1 MGLFRLRIKE
11 LAKREGLTLKAISM
25 QASVPYST
33 VATYSGSPGMA
44 TADIPAVMRIAEV
57 LGVSIEELVEV
68 LEETDPSS

>member
-1 MGLFRLRIKE
+1 MGLFRLRIRE
-11 LAKREGLTLKAISM
+11 LAKQQGIGIRALSR
-25 QASVPYST
+25 QANVPYST
-33 VATYSGSPGMA
+33 VATYTGSPGMA